1 MVSKIRQYTND
12 AIERKQKPIL
22 VQHPVTR
29 VYRTT
34 RQHTINVPD
43 EQQETQEP
51 AQPTHHKR
59 SALVNRI
66 KQTTTQIAQRIQKKQ
81 YY

>member
-1 MVSKIRQYTND
+1 MPSRIRQYAND
-12 AIERKQKPIL
+12 SVERVKKPIV

-34 RQHTINVPD
+34 RQHTIIVPD
-43 EQQETQEP
+43 DTQENQEP
-51 AQPTHHKR
+51 APQVKHKR
-59 SALVNRI
+59 TALINRVR
-66 KQTTTQIAQRIQKKQ
+66 QTTAQMAQRIQKKQ